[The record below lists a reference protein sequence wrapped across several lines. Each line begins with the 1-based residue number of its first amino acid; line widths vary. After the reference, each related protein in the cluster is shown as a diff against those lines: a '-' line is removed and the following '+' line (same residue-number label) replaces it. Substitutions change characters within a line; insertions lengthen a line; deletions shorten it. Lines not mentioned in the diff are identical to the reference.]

1 MPTYTTTSDQSR
13 FSVQAFAGGMLSSF
27 AHNPTFAV
35 RNFTAALEFDP
46 ASPGD
51 ASIELTAD
59 AGSLWLTDSVKASDR
74 EEIERLM
81 RGEVLETAKY
91 PHITF
96 RSTKFVADKVT
107 EGWFRMRISGELT
120 LHGVTKS
127 HELDAASAIARR
139 PFAIQRRNGNPPVG
153 FSPEKDLR
161 RWLERLH

>member
-1 MPTYTTTSDQSR
+1 
-13 FSVQAFAGGMLSSF
+13 MLSSF

-35 RNFTAALEFDP
+35 RKFTAALEFDP

-91 PHITF
+91 PQITF

-120 LHGVTKS
+120 LHGVAKN
-127 HELDAASAIARR
+127 HELDA
-139 PFAIQRRNGNPPVG
+139 QV
-153 FSPEKDLR
+153 
-161 RWLERLH
+161 RLHDGRLRFSGETAIRLSDFRLKKISALAGTITLKEEVKLSFDFAMS